1 MKHLSL
7 TYRQPAEDSASGWER
22 ESLPLGNG
30 FLGANVFGGVACER
44 IQITEG
50 TLWNPLKLGGLN
62 NAAELYLRFDHGDE
76 ADGYERS
83 LSLNDAVA
91 SCRYVIGGVT
101 YTREVFT
108 SYPDRVLAIWLT
120 ASRPGALSLS
130 VCPEIPFVKDYAVK
144 PGDGGGKSG
153 KVTAA
158 GDTLRLSGSL
168 HASNVR
174 FEGRIRVLV
183 EGGCLSVI
191 GGTIAVTDAD
201 AVVILVAF
209 ATNYRLESRVFLE
222 QDPAKKLPDIDP
234 GPIADT
240 QLAAASAQSYDALKA
255 RHVADHQALFG
266 RVELDLGDDAVV
278 EMSTDE
284 RLRCYA
290 ANASDP
296 GLEALYFQ
304 FGRYLLIA
312 SSRPGGLP
320 AGLQGIWNCHDQP
333 PWAAD
338 YHFNVNIQMNYYP
351 AFSANLAETFQ
362 PFADYLAAIRP
373 AAEAL
378 APAYIREHNPELV
391 DTRPGGCGWTL
402 GTACTA
408 LEISAPSCHS
418 GPGTG
423 GFTTKLLWDW
433 YDFTRDE
440 AVLRDQV
447 FPALVGMS
455 RFLTRTVR
463 NYDGKFL
470 TSWSA
475 SPEQMTGGKWPRVF
489 PYHTVG
495 CAFDQQ
501 MIHENSSDMLKAA
514 DVLDIEDETVRVQR
528 QQFGRYQPVEVG
540 WSGHVKEFSEERFY
554 GEIGEYRHRHMAQ
567 LTGLHPGTSISRETP
582 AWLDAAK
589 VTLNER
595 GDDAGSG
602 GWALAMR
609 LDCRAR
615 TGEGDRAHRLLRNL
629 IGNRT
634 FPNLW
639 DALRGPW
646 DVKTFA
652 RKEPYLFQID
662 GNLGGTAGIV
672 EMLMQSHETYVRM
685 LPALPAAWPSGHFR
699 GLVARGNFVI
709 DAEWREGAVTRI
721 RVHARQGGRLRLA
734 CRGLAGARVTDAQER
749 PVLYDAEGEDR
760 IGFETETGGQY
771 LIEELRLEQLVP
783 APRNLTA
790 SQPDMHLAW
799 EGAEDCCY
807 NVYRAV
813 DGAPDYETLATRLT
827 VCEYRDS
834 DLDFSRYEIVT
845 YKVTA
850 CRPDGS
856 SESDGP
862 TVTLNHATTLDVERY
877 RHRVRQQNLD
887 GLL

>member
-1 MKHLSL
+1 MRHLSL
-7 TYRQPAEDSASGWER
+7 FYRQPAENSFTGWER

-30 FLGANVFGGVACER
+30 FLGANVFGGVGCER

-62 NAAELYLRFDHGDE
+62 NAAELYVRFNHGDT
-76 ADGYERS
+76 AAGYERS
-83 LSLNDAVA
+83 LSLDDAVA
-91 SCRYVIGGVT
+91 ACRYAIGGVT
-101 YTREVFT
+101 YTREVFA
-108 SYPDRVLAIWLT
+108 SYPDRVLAIRLT
-120 ASRPGALSLS
+120 ASRPGALSFS
-130 VCPEIPFVKDYAVK
+130 ACPEIPFVKDYAVK

-153 KVTAA
+153 IVTAA
-158 GDTLRLSGSL
+158 GDTLRLSGRL

-174 FEGRIRVLV
+174 FEGRVRVIAEAGRLTAS
-183 EGGCLSVI
+183 E
-191 GGTIAVTDAD
+191 GTIAVAE
-201 AVVILVAF
+201 ANAAVILVTF

-222 QDPAKKLPDIDP
+222 PNPAKKVPDIDP
-234 GPIADT
+234 SPCADA
-240 QLAAASAQSYDALKA
+240 QLAAAVAQGYDALKA
-255 RHVADHQALFG
+255 RHLADHRALFG
-266 RVELDLGDDAVV
+266 RVELELGGEAAGD
-278 EMSTDE
+278 MPTDE
-284 RLRCYA
+284 RLRHYA
-290 ANASDP
+290 AGASDP

-333 PWAAD
+333 PWGAD
-338 YHFNVNIQMNYYP
+338 YHFNVNLQMNYYP

-362 PFADYLAAIRP
+362 PLADYLAAIRP
-373 AAEAL
+373 ATEAL
-378 APAYIREHNPELV
+378 APGYIREHNPELV
-391 DTRPGGCGWTL
+391 DARPGGCGWTL
-402 GTACTA
+402 GTACTP

-440 AVLRDQV
+440 AVLREQV
-447 FPALVGMS
+447 YPALAGMS
-455 RFLTRTVR
+455 RFLTKTVR
-463 NYDGKFL
+463 DYDGKYL

-475 SPEQMTGGKWPRVF
+475 SPEQMTGGKWPRVW

-501 MIHENSSDMLKAA
+501 MIHENGGDVLKAA
-514 DVLDIEDETVRVQR
+514 AILGIDDETVCVQR
-528 QQFGRYQPVEVG
+528 QQYGHYQPVEVG
-540 WSGHVKEFSEERFY
+540 WSGQVKEFSEERFY
-554 GEIGEYRHRHMAQ
+554 GEIGEYRHRHIAQ
-567 LTGLHPGTSISRETP
+567 LTGLHPGTSISRDTP

-629 IGNRT
+629 IGSRT

-662 GNLGGTAGIV
+662 GNLGGTAGVV
-672 EMLMQSHETYVRM
+672 EMLLQSHESCIRI
-685 LPALPAAWPSGHFR
+685 LPALPAAWPTGRFR
-699 GLVARGNFVI
+699 GLVARGGFVI
-709 DAEWREGAVTRI
+709 DAEWRDGAVTRI
-721 RVHARQGGRLRLA
+721 AVQARKGGRIQLV
-734 CRGLAGARVTDAQER
+734 CRGLAGARVTDGQGRGVPCE
-749 PVLYDAEGEDR
+749 AEGDDR
-760 IGFETETGGQY
+760 IGFITEAGGQY
-771 LIEELRLEQLVP
+771 TLEGLRPDRPVP
-783 APRNLTA
+783 APRNLTVSRA
-790 SQPDMHLAW
+790 DLRLAW
-799 EGAEDCCY
+799 EGAEGCCY
-807 NVYRAV
+807 NVYRSV
-813 DGAPDYETLATRLT
+813 EGAPGYETVATRLT
-827 VCEYRDS
+827 ACEYRDAQ
-834 DLDFSRYEIVT
+834 LDFATCEIVT

-856 SESDGP
+856 GEGDGP
-862 TVTLNHATTLDVERY
+862 TVTLNHATTLDIERY
-877 RHRVRQQNLD
+877 RHRVRQQNLE
-887 GLL
+887 G